1 MSKIISALHRNA
13 AGAARAEQKLAR
25 ILEAITPDILTD
37 LARPLVRRDGN
48 HVQGCLNFPDHF
60 PRRGLSLCQGKLY
73 DDARTTTGTTP
84 WWVPGSGV
92 PDGSYA
98 ILRED
103 SGCFEAVTDP
113 VGGRSLWYYFD
124 DEVFVVSNSQ
134 RAITLYIGRFEFEPA
149 VVPWLMATGALG
161 LGMSYSR
168 HLRALPPASSLLL
181 DKAAW
186 TLALTEGEIRFAAD
200 PRPPEAHRRALRAA
214 LDDTLASFGPE
225 DARHAIVSL
234 SGGADSR
241 AIAALLMRAR
251 PGPRWR
257 SLTGGPVE
265 ASRMPNTDVFIAEQV
280 AARLGTDHRFIA
292 TRDSPEPIE
301 TIIDRFVL
309 ASEGRVDHLEGYLD
323 GLAHFRAFAAEGIE
337 VIIRGDT
344 CFGGPRWE
352 PADSALA
359 MRRTISLLLCRE
371 IADLQSRVRGLRPR
385 GPGHSGAACPAR
397 RREPA
402 RLARPPLPA
411 IPGDHRAR
419 RADRDQGGLRRR
431 GQPAAVASVAG
442 SGLRPARRDAL

>member
-1 MSKIISALHRNA
+1 M
-13 AGAARAEQKLAR
+13 
-25 ILEAITPDILTD
+25 
-37 LARPLVRRDGN
+37 
-48 HVQGCLNFPDHF
+48 
-60 PRRGLSLCQGKLY
+60 
-73 DDARTTTGTTP
+73 
-84 WWVPGSGV
+84 PGSGV

-113 VGGRSLWYYFD
+113 AGGRSLWYYFD

-149 VVPWLMATGALG
+149 VVPWLLATGALG

-168 HLRALPPASSLLL
+168 HLRVLPPASSLLL

-186 TLALTEGEIRFAAD
+186 TLRAD
-200 PRPPEAHRRALRAA
+200 RGRDPFRRGPPPPRGASPALRAA

-257 SLTGGPVE
+257 SLTGGPAE
-265 ASRMPNTDVFIAEQV
+265 ASRMPNTDVFIAAQV

-359 MRRTISLLLCRE
+359 MRRTISLLLCGE
-371 IADLQSRVRGLRPR
+371 IANLQPRLEAFGL
-385 GPGHSGAACPAR
+385 GGQ
-397 RREPA
+397 
-402 RLARPPLPA
+402 A
-411 IPGDHRAR
+411 IPEP
-419 RADRDQGGLRRR
+419 L
-431 GQPAAVASVAG
+431 
-442 SGLRPARRDAL
+442 ARRDGESLLAWRDRLYLRFRATTVLSALTETKAAFVDVVNPLLSRRSLDVACALPDAMRFDKALFREVIRDFVPDLPFARRHGGATMVEVLRRPAARRLLAASLATATARQRLR